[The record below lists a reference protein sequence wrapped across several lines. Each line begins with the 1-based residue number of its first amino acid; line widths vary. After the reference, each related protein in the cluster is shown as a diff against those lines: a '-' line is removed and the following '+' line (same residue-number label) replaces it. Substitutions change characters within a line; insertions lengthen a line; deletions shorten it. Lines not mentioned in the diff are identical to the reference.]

1 MPGIEKT
8 GSRFYNVEN
17 SRKESTEVYMS
28 RRPTKKKRMA
38 ILVVVFLA
46 AALLF
51 VWQEREGIRGAIL
64 TWDEEVPYQQVS
76 LEERSLEDKYYYG
89 QIPEEDQKAYQEVLE
104 GLREHKEEIYVHCE
118 KAERANELFVLVLK
132 DFPEIFW
139 CDGRVTATA
148 YSGGEPYTVLEP
160 RYLCGAEEQKE
171 RQQEIQEEAR
181 EWLAGAPAD
190 AGDFEKI
197 QYVYETIVDQVEYE
211 AEAPD
216 GQNIYSVLVNRR
228 SVCAGYAKATQYL
241 LERLGV
247 FCTYVTGETREGES
261 HAWNLVLCEGD
272 YYYVDT
278 TWGDPVFQSE
288 EGEEQQGYINYD
300 YLCCSEEELF
310 RTHTPDGDVELP
322 RCTSMDWNYYVVN
335 GMYYTDYDREEIL
348 KKMNQV
354 ISEGG
359 NPSVFKFSDE
369 KIYEQAREG
378 ILGDLIKRA
387 ADNLGRWYD
396 LTEVHYRYLDQESQ
410 NKITIYWQ
418 YE

>member
-1 MPGIEKT
+1 MPGRRRMPGILRR
-8 GSRFYNVEN
+8 S
-17 SRKESTEVYMS
+17 ST
-28 RRPTKKKRMA
+28 
-38 ILVVVFLA
+38 
-46 AALLF
+46 
-51 VWQEREGIRGAIL
+51 
-64 TWDEEVPYQQVS
+64 
-76 LEERSLEDKYYYG
+76 
-89 QIPEEDQKAYQEVLE
+89 
-104 GLREHKEEIYVHCE
+104 
-118 KAERANELFVLVLK
+118 
-132 DFPEIFW
+132 
-139 CDGRVTATA
+139 
-148 YSGGEPYTVLEP
+148 
-160 RYLCGAEEQKE
+160 
-171 RQQEIQEEAR
+171 
-181 EWLAGAPAD
+181 
-190 AGDFEKI
+190 
-197 QYVYETIVDQVEYE
+197 YETIVDQVEYE

-310 RTHTPDGDVELP
+310 RTHTPDGEVELP
-322 RCTSMDWNYYVVN
+322 RCTSMEWNYYVVN

>member
-28 RRPTKKKRMA
+28 RRPTKKKRTI
-38 ILVVVFLA
+38 ILVVVLLA

-64 TWDEEVPYQQVS
+64 TWDEEVPYQQVA
-76 LEERSLEDKYYYG
+76 LEEGSLEDKYYYG

-160 RYLCGAEEQKE
+160 QYLCGAEEQKE
-171 RQQEIQEEAR
+171 REQEIQEEAR

-272 YYYVDT
+272 
-278 TWGDPVFQSE
+278 
-288 EGEEQQGYINYD
+288 
-300 YLCCSEEELF
+300 
-310 RTHTPDGDVELP
+310 
-322 RCTSMDWNYYVVN
+322 
-335 GMYYTDYDREEIL
+335 
-348 KKMNQV
+348 
-354 ISEGG
+354 
-359 NPSVFKFSDE
+359 
-369 KIYEQAREG
+369 
-378 ILGDLIKRA
+378 
-387 ADNLGRWYD
+387 
-396 LTEVHYRYLDQESQ
+396 
-410 NKITIYWQ
+410 
-418 YE
+418 